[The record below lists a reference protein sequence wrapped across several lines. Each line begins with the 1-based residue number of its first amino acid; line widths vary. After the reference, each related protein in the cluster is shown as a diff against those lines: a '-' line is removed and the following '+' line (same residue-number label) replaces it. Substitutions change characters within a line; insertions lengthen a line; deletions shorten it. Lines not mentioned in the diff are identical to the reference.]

1 MPQEDYL
8 KKQFDRLA
16 RALAKILADLLGL
29 KYDVDLN
36 QELKIISELNEAELG
51 FDLME
56 ILDLPD
62 DQFIENLRIE
72 KNFGNENFEIL
83 ADIFLFL
90 IENSSNTEQNKVKKK
105 RLAEKCRIIWEYLE
119 KSESAY
125 SLERNSKLERIHSYL
140 N

>member
-1 MPQEDYL
+1 MPKEDYL

-16 RALAKILADLLGL
+16 RVLAKILADLLGL

-51 FDLME
+51 FNFME
-56 ILDLPD
+56 ILDLPN
-62 DQFIENLRIE
+62 DQFIENLSTE

-90 IENSSNTEQNKVKKK
+90 IEQSSNNEQNLEKKK
-105 RLAEKCRIIWEYLE
+105 RMAEKCRIIWEYLE

-125 SLERNSKLERIHSYL
+125 SLERNSKLVRIQAYL